1 MKEKELVIATGN
13 LHKVEEISAIL
24 KGLPLKIISLPDLP
38 KPPKVVEDCDTL
50 EGNSA
55 KKAREVALRYGKW
68 TLADDTGLFVDFL
81 DGEPGVYSA
90 RWAGPGCTYADN
102 NRKLL
107 KKLNGVPRAKRT
119 ASFRCVIA
127 LSNPSGKTWTVEGSI
142 AGVIAEKVKGSR
154 GFGYDPLFYVPRYRK
169 TFAELSSKIKN
180 TISHRARALK
190 KARKL
195 ISQQIG
201 K

>member
-1 MKEKELVIATGN
+1 MKEKELILATGN
-13 LHKVEEISAIL
+13 VHKVEEISAIL
-24 KGLPLKIISLPDLP
+24 KGLPVTILSLAELP
-38 KPPKVVEDCDTL
+38 KPPKVVEDGDTL
-50 EGNSA
+50 EENA
-55 KKAREVALRYGKW
+55 VKKARTVALRYGKW
-68 TLADDTGLFVDFL
+68 ALADDTGLFVDFL

-107 KKLNGVPRAKRT
+107 KELQGAPRSKRT

-127 LSNPSGKTWTVEGSI
+127 LASPAGRTWTVEGSI
-142 AGVIAEKVKGSR
+142 KGIIDEKIKGSL
-154 GFGYDPLFYVPRYRK
+154 GFGYDPLFYVPRCRK

-180 TISHRARALK
+180 TISHRALALK

-195 ISQQIG
+195 ISQKLG